1 MNNFVRKF
9 GRELGSKKG
18 FSLIEMLVAM
28 AIFMLFTGVLLT
40 SYLGIVKAL
49 RNAEDYR
56 ILYSEARH
64 VFDVITDTARNYK
77 INYETT
83 GFAMNSVKTIEF
95 LSLNEMKKIRF
106 DAANGLVMTEFECT
120 DANIGVD
127 DVDFCPQNEVKLYSD
142 EVAIKNFSFYVWP
155 LKDPFAY
162 GGFQIANNFQP
173 KVTFSAIFEKE
184 SAGGQTYEMELQ
196 TSVSLR
202 NYN

>member
-1 MNNFVRKF
+1 MNKFARKF
-9 GRELGSKKG
+9 GREFGAKKG
-18 FSLIEMLVAM
+18 FSLIEMLIAM
-28 AIFMLFTGVLLT
+28 AIFVLFTGVILT

-77 INYETT
+77 IDYGSGAFVNP
-83 GFAMNSVKTIEF
+83 VKNITF
-95 LSLNEMKKIRF
+95 LSLDGGEKVSFVYNEG
-106 DAANGLVMTEFECT
+106 AGLEMTETKCE
-120 DANIGVD
+120 A
-127 DVDFCPQNEVKLYSD
+127 CPGEKVALYS
-142 EVAIKNFSFYVWP
+142 EIKIKNFSFYVWP
-155 LKDPFAY
+155 INDPFSY
-162 GGFQIANNFQP
+162 KNFEITNNFQP

-184 SAGGQTYEMELQ
+184 TATGQKYEMKLQ